1 MPTHASLQHNMHIFK
16 TCVKADHDMV
26 AACFLTHFHVMG
38 LICHYLFVPYCGG
51 VGYFMSPAM
60 FVNNPSLWI
69 RALSKFKATFCMVP
83 NFALDLATAASL
95 PPNTDLSSLEFL
107 SNGSESVSINTM
119 ERFHS
124 KFTPHGLQKHTLCAF
139 YGLSEHTVHLCASE
153 GEEMVIVNGQ
163 VSNGRPDVSVTVKA
177 VDPKTR
183 MEVADGA
190 EGEIWVQSAS
200 KARGYWGKE
209 EVSKET
215 FQAQL
220 VGDNEKTYLRT
231 GDMGFIHQ
239 GSVFIL
245 GRLKNLLVVR
255 GKKIYLNDI
264 ENRVEALFIELRSGR
279 TAAVEWESTLSLAPP
294 VCPVVAGQAAPA
306 PRKGVGLFAELQRED
321 EVQPADCHA
330 LAERIASTIGVDFQ
344 VETLLIA
351 LIPLKAMPCTGS
363 GKRQRPLCKKNLLNG
378 TLPIVYQWTPLNVPN
393 VPLTIR
399 PEMIPLPP
407 TPMAA
412 EGKRTSV
419 RSDTPP
425 PKSKFIE
432 VHPPCKVPSL
442 KLDSPQEEKEM
453 AKEVP
458 RKESRF
464 CLEGASPPLQAVKP
478 SATVTQ
484 EKQVDRLTV
493 PTSTRKQAGKKLM
506 GQEKTVIDVISKVLG
521 AEVRMDT
528 NVWAHGCNSVKAIQ
542 ISSQLEQHLGFSVE
556 AHLLYAYQTPRA
568 LLEKLKRTLLQ
579 LCSPID
585 KYHSTM
591 LRKGPPPSMSLPKDK
606 WEDGI
611 AIVSMACKFP
621 DCDSPEELWQ
631 LLSEKHVA
639 ITHIQ
644 DPTTSKWIHG
654 GFTSTMATFD
664 HQWFG
669 ISQFEA
675 STMDPQQSILL
686 HTAWECLQRSGY
698 RSPEEVRG
706 SNTGV
711 FVGFGGSDAH
721 ALGLAGDNL
730 PPSTSYAGAIA
741 ANRISYAFDLKG
753 PSVAID
759 TACASSLTALD
770 VAFSFMHLGKC
781 SQALVGGVNALLEPK
796 MFWTLSNMG
805 MLSPAGECCVFDST
819 ASGYVRGE
827 GCGMVMLKRLGDAIR
842 DKNRILAVVR
852 SVESCHNGKAA
863 TLTSPNKISQRSMLE
878 NSLTSAQI
886 GPYDVSYMEAHGTGT
901 PLGDP
906 MEMDAIQAVLG
917 RQSDKKMPRVGPL
930 IVGSIKANIGHLEAG
945 AGVAGLIKTVLILEH
960 AKAPGNPL
968 FETYNPAL
976 KVDTTQIQVPREM
989 VNLDDHYMYRPENQ
1003 NLLHAGV
1010 NSFGFGGVNT
1020 TAFLQQYSQLP
1031 HLAQVKC
1038 GLILGGESDSI
1049 ATEEMMGIIQL
1060 LRARIK
1066 PFDVAYISCIEAFQ
1080 RATKPI
1086 KMLTNEAYHHHPA
1099 FLMFCLL
1106 YSTVQALLAHD
1117 VEITFLMGTNLC
1129 AEVVCL
1135 ALSDVLILSDAMR
1148 LLLVGMAPDLYN
1160 IKFIIEEE
1168 MQPNI
1173 SFLSPTLNQLCLTGR
1188 FSPASLN
1195 QLIAELHRGQ
1205 VMASTCSD
1213 STAAMSLLSIAKS
1226 HEPLAG
1232 IMVEPDSLMM
1242 AAFKKCTS
1250 KASVIIQ
1257 LQAPSLIEHLRES
1270 CLELRRASDRPTLES
1285 GRNPSTET
1293 TMPKFYERY
1302 PMRYL
1307 TDKPKGYSK
1316 RMIEEPQDSSR
1327 RMTEELRSHFPSNS
1341 DTRKPDIRKQRS
1353 SWADESGYLTQ
1364 ATSAESVQNTP
1375 AVSPI
1380 KAPPTT
1386 ACPEPEGKQQVSEQS
1401 VVDSILDLIR
1411 REFFDITLP
1420 SEEAA
1425 ETGLFVL
1432 GLDSLCLIEV
1442 QDYLLKTYEVDLPL
1456 ARLTELATVKAI
1468 AAEVYRETSSKSSTV
1483 TKEEKRVDS
1492 NGSHQPMYP
1501 EYPIFTKEGYYSIPS
1516 MKMLQS
1522 LSAEELKRVPNFT
1535 VGRSGHGKI
1544 EFLGQTDVSN
1554 LNLDQLISIKPQ
1566 SIQVHKSSTPNLNKA
1581 ALVFFENVFQKEH
1594 LVDELLQSMSVPAV
1608 LVHSDSG
1615 AGLIVLKV
1623 NCFY

>member
-1 MPTHASLQHNMHIFK
+1 MPSHASLRHNMQIFQA
-16 TCVKADHDMV
+16 CVKADRNMV

-60 FVNNPSLWI
+60 FVGNPSLWI

-83 NFALDLATAASL
+83 NFALDLATAASV
-95 PPNTDLSSLEFL
+95 PPDTDLSSLGFL
-107 SNGSESVSINTM
+107 SNGSESVSIDTM
-119 ERFHS
+119 KRFHS
-124 KFTPHGLQKHTLCAF
+124 KLAPHGLQKRALRAF

-153 GEEMVIVNGQ
+153 GEEMVVVNGQ
-163 VSNGRPDVSVTVKA
+163 VSNGRPDASVTVKA

-183 MEVADGA
+183 MEVADGT
-190 EGEIWVQSAS
+190 EGEIWVQSSS
-200 KARGYWGKE
+200 KALGYWGKE

-220 VGDNEKTYLRT
+220 VGDNKKTYLRT
-231 GDMGFIHQ
+231 GDMGFIHE

-264 ENRVEALFIELRSGR
+264 ENRVEALFSELRSGR

-294 VCPVVAGQAAPA
+294 AGSAVAGQAAPA
-306 PRKGVGLFAELQRED
+306 PRKGVGLFAELQTED
-321 EVQPADCHA
+321 DMQSADCHA

-344 VETLLIA
+344 VETLLVA

-378 TLPIVYQWTPLNVPN
+378 SLPIIYQWTPLNI
-393 VPLTIR
+393 LSTIR

-407 TPMAA
+407 TPMAT
-412 EGKRTSV
+412 EGKRKTV
-419 RSDTPP
+419 RSQDTPP
-425 PKSKFIE
+425 PESKCSE

-442 KLDSPQEEKEM
+442 KFDSPEEKKM

-464 CLEGASPPLQAVKP
+464 CLEGASPPPQTVKP
-478 SATVTQ
+478 SSTVTQ
-484 EKQVDRLTV
+484 KKQVDHLTV

-585 KYHSTM
+585 KHHSTV
-591 LRKGPPPSMSLPKDK
+591 LRKGPPPSISLHKDN

-621 DCDSPEELWQ
+621 GCDSPEELWQ
-631 LLSEKHVA
+631 LLSEKQVA
-639 ITHIQ
+639 ITRIQ
-644 DPTTSKWIHG
+644 DPSTGKWIHG
-654 GFTSTMATFD
+654 GFTSAMATFD

-686 HTAWECLQRSGY
+686 HTAWECLLRAGY
-698 RSPEEVRG
+698 HSREEVRG
-706 SNTGV
+706 SNIGV

-721 ALGLAGDNL
+721 ALGLAGDSL

-741 ANRISYAFDLKG
+741 ANRISYTFDLKG
-753 PSVAID
+753 PSVAVN

-805 MLSPAGECCVFDST
+805 MLSPTGECCVFDSA

-906 MEMDAIQAVLG
+906 MEMDAIQTVLG

-960 AKAPGNPL
+960 AKAPVNPL

-976 KVDTTQIQVPREM
+976 KIDTTQIQVPHEM

-1003 NLLHAGV
+1003 NLLFAGV

-1031 HLAQVKC
+1031 HLAQVRC
-1038 GLILGGESDSI
+1038 GLVLGGESDST

-1066 PFDVAYISCIEAFQ
+1066 PFDAAYISCIEAFQ

-1135 ALSDVLILSDAMR
+1135 ALSDILILSDAMR
-1148 LLLVGMAPDLYN
+1148 LLLVGMAPNLYN

-1205 VMASTCSD
+1205 VMESTCSD
-1213 STAAMSLLSIAKS
+1213 FTAAMSLLSIAKS
-1226 HEPLAG
+1226 YEPLAG
-1232 IMVEPDSLMM
+1232 ITIDPDSLLM
-1242 AAFKKCTS
+1242 AAFKKSTS
-1250 KASVIIQ
+1250 KASVMIQ
-1257 LQAPSLIEHLRES
+1257 LQTPSLIDHLRES

-1285 GRNPSTET
+1285 GRSPSSEI
-1293 TMPKFYERY
+1293 TMPKFYDRY
-1302 PMRYL
+1302 PMRCL
-1307 TDKPKGYSK
+1307 TDKPQDCSK
-1316 RMIEEPQDSSR
+1316 RMIEKPQDYSKRVS
-1327 RMTEELRSHFPSNS
+1327 EELQSHFPTNT
-1341 DTRKPDIRKQRS
+1341 DTRKPDMRKQRS

-1386 ACPEPEGKQQVSEQS
+1386 ACPKPESKQQVSEQS
-1401 VVDSILDLIR
+1401 IIHSILDLIR

-1425 ETGLFVL
+1425 ETGLFSL

-1442 QDYLLKTYEVDLPL
+1442 QDFLLKTYEVDLPL

-1468 AAEVYRETSSKSSTV
+1468 AAEVSREFSSKSSTI
-1483 TKEEKRVDS
+1483 TKEEERVDS
-1492 NGSHQPMYP
+1492 NSSCQTGYP
-1501 EYPIFTKEGYYSIPS
+1501 TLTKGGYYSIPS
-1516 MKMLQS
+1516 MQVLQS
-1522 LSAEELKRVPNFT
+1522 FSTEELKHVPNFT

-1554 LNLDQLISIKPQ
+1554 LNLDQLISIEPQ
-1566 SIQVHKSSTPNLNKA
+1566 AIQVCKSSTPSLNKA
-1581 ALVFFENVFQKEH
+1581 ALVFFENVQPEH
-1594 LVDELLQSMSVPAV
+1594 PVSKLLQSMSVPAL
-1608 LVHSDSG
+1608 LVHSDTE
-1615 AGLIVLKV
+1615 AGLVVVKV